1 MARPSRPFRRWDN
14 KQSFTLPLNTA
25 DWLPEGHL
33 ALFIDAVVERLD
45 LDAFYVRYD
54 NEGRG
59 CVPYDP
65 RMMIR
70 IILYG
75 YAVGVTSSRKLE
87 RRTIEDIA
95 FRYLA
100 GGNTPDHHTISEFR
114 RSNRAAVVGLFHQLL
129 MEARKAGMARMG
141 RVALDG
147 TKVKANASMDRT
159 WSADKLDKEGQKILD
174 DLERAFDEAERIDR
188 EEDAIYGDE
197 KEFLLPKGMRTRAEI
212 LGRMDEARRQIGEDR
227 QRQLDE
233 DRKRE
238 EGAAE
243 ERKRKEEEE
252 AKKGKKL
259 RGRKPKEPGEKRVRL
274 KEAKRNVTD
283 PDSRLMNVKS
293 GYIQGYNVQLAV
305 DMDDQMIVAV
315 AVTQD
320 GNDKQQLNSM
330 LDRMEATVGLPEV
343 TAADNGYCSRK
354 EIEKA
359 SGRTDLFVSMCDDPG
374 DLPPGWGEG
383 EPPLCLSAEGVMSWK
398 MARPSGVAIYGQRC
412 SSVEPVNG
420 QLKEQ
425 QGMRQFRLRGLKLV
439 DLEAHLFAIGSNLK
453 KMWHWPA
460 EALEKCPGTHGK
472 GTEGGGR
479 RSGSC
484 LLDRK
489 HRLSLGISGAI

>member
-1 MARPSRPFRRWDN
+1 MARLSWPFRRWDN
-14 KQSFTLPLNTA
+14 KQSFLLPLNTA

-65 RMMIR
+65 RMMVR
-70 IILYG
+70 ILLYG

-95 FRYLA
+95 FRHLA

-114 RSNRAAVVGLFHQLL
+114 RIHRAGLMDLFQQIL
-129 MEARKAGMARMG
+129 MEAKKAGLACMG

-147 TKVKANASMDRT
+147 TKVKANAAMDRT
-159 WSADKLDKEGQKILD
+159 WSAEKLDR
-174 DLERAFDEAERIDR
+174 ERESMRNGIRDFFEEAERIDR
-188 EEDAIYGDE
+188 EEDVIHGDE
-197 KEFLLPKGMRTRAEI
+197 GGFLLPEGMRTRAEI

-252 AKKGKKL
+252 AKEGKKL

-305 DMDDQMIVAV
+305 DMDDQMIFAV

-330 LDRMEATVGLPEV
+330 LDRMESTVGLPD
-343 TAADNGYCSRK
+343 ALG
-354 EIEKA
+354 
-359 SGRTDLFVSMCDDPG
+359 
-374 DLPPGWGEG
+374 
-383 EPPLCLSAEGVMSWK
+383 
-398 MARPSGVAIYGQRC
+398 PSTR
-412 SSVEPVNG
+412 N
-420 QLKEQ
+420 
-425 QGMRQFRLRGLKLV
+425 R
-439 DLEAHLFAIGSNLK
+439 
-453 KMWHWPA
+453 
-460 EALEKCPGTHGK
+460 
-472 GTEGGGR
+472 
-479 RSGSC
+479 
-484 LLDRK
+484 
-489 HRLSLGISGAI
+489 